1 MHAGAR
7 VCACTYT
14 QITCMAG
21 DAVHGT
27 RIFSFRTRI
36 FIFLNT
42 NFVFSNTNFIFLNTN
57 LTLGA

>member
-21 DAVHGT
+21 NAVHGT
-27 RIFSFRTRI
+27 LFNTDLYFFEHGFLSF
-36 FIFLNT
+36 
-42 NFVFSNTNFIFLNTN
+42 
-57 LTLGA
+57 